1 MADRAF
7 GNKKDIGEIRQG
19 PVVKFKKRESV
30 EDPKIIQDVKE
41 SNSIEPPTEDAIKLM
56 NQLSGVKQKLF
67 DSMKEFNKLLNNR
80 ILPENKSTIEKDNEQ
95 NVVNS
100 LAQSAML
107 VEQLSPKEGL
117 LAICILAIRQS
128 LSLRDAGNEI
138 AHRLISLESR
148 ISKLESYPKESSPS
162 ETKEVKKQM
171 IELSDM
177 LKKIA
182 EGTNE

>member
-19 PVVKFKKRESV
+19 PSVKLKKREPV
-30 EDPKIIQDVKE
+30 EEPQIVQDVKDLN
-41 SNSIEPPTEDAIKLM
+41 NSEPPTEDALKLM
-56 NQLSGVKQKLF
+56 AQLSGAKQKLF
-67 DSMKEFNKLLNNR
+67 ESMKEFNKLLNNR
-80 ILPENKSTIEKDNEQ
+80 TLPENKSTVDKDLEQ

-100 LAQSAML
+100 LAQSAMV

-138 AHRLISLESR
+138 AHRIISLENR
-148 ISKLESYPKESSPS
+148 ISKLESSSKESSPS

-177 LKKIA
+177 LKKLA